1 MEDFQRDRRARTAC
15 RSLEVQPIGNAIV
28 YRDAYPGCSIGDSLK
43 STNAVNI
50 VFQSQI
56 LPALQSER
64 HIAVLP
70 QKIMKGLQ
78 IE

>member
-1 MEDFQRDRRARTAC
+1 MEYFQRDRRARTA
-15 RSLEVQPIGNAIV
+15 LQVIGNPPIGNAFV
-28 YRDAYPGCSIGDSLK
+28 YRDAYRGCSVSDSLK
-43 STNAVNI
+43 STNAINI

-64 HIAVLP
+64 HIPVLP